1 MNDIIDSV
9 ANLFSTDK
17 EKIEEE
23 VGDFSGVDSEFNIGT
38 AVNVLGYK
46 TVVAQHSNSG
56 QRMIIVDSGKKT
68 LLTEKDI
75 QGDGVKTKLE
85 ALSKKFKYH
94 SASVENIEIVDKGYM
109 NAYGQKVPYV
119 KFNAKI
125 SKLPNSNVSGIVSV
139 VDSDS
144 KNQRLIV
151 SVNDKKHYS
160 QLITSEF
167 YKSVKDSKNN
177 K

>member
-1 MNDIIDSV
+1 
-9 ANLFSTDK
+9 
-17 EKIEEE
+17 
-23 VGDFSGVDSEFNIGT
+23 
-38 AVNVLGYK
+38 
-46 TVVAQHSNSG
+46 
-56 QRMIIVDSGKKT
+56 
-68 LLTEKDI
+68 
-75 QGDGVKTKLE
+75 
-85 ALSKKFKYH
+85 
-94 SASVENIEIVDKGYM
+94 M

>member
-75 QGDGVKTKLE
+75 QGDGVKT
-85 ALSKKFKYH
+85 
-94 SASVENIEIVDKGYM
+94 N
-109 NAYGQKVPYV
+109 
-119 KFNAKI
+119 
-125 SKLPNSNVSGIVSV
+125 
-139 VDSDS
+139 
-144 KNQRLIV
+144 
-151 SVNDKKHYS
+151 
-160 QLITSEF
+160 
-167 YKSVKDSKNN
+167 
-177 K
+177 